1 MTAQGWRRDPAPA
14 APAPRS
20 LRDQFDSWRDGD
32 GPIALLLCALT
43 FAAQMAWA
51 AEGYRLEFLFSGLFA
66 LLLLGL
72 LTFRPWV
79 RDALGFSDP
88 WLIAG
93 AALFLAALGVG
104 LLGLTPF
111 LPGGAHP
118 VWSYVRAAPAVT
130 LGRSGTWAA
139 IVTLAG
145 LGCAFLTGLTVG
157 RRDTIAERFL
167 SLLVPAFAL
176 FAFWSLITFTT
187 DPKTL
192 WGQVKVAAPDRLAG
206 AYSTANAAA
215 LVLGVGLIFA
225 LADLFR
231 VLRRHGGLKG
241 LKRTPD
247 AALPRLA
254 PGLAA
259 ILLCGAALALTQS
272 RGGAAATFVGLL
284 GLIGLEA
291 QLGRGGKS
299 VRTGLI
305 AGGAVLAL
313 LAAFALYRP
322 ELFGR
327 LMNAGADFET
337 RRAIFSAHWKA
348 FLASPWSGYGLGS
361 FDRLHNLI
369 LNQADYAQTWNVR
382 AAHNVVLQWLISGG
396 LIGALPMFA
405 CIGCLLWVLVR
416 GLGRRLRMTGWL
428 RAVLCASLVVL
439 IASLTDYGLE
449 EPAVALLWAVLLG
462 LGAGLAAR

>member
-20 LRDQFDSWRDGD
+20 VRDQFDAWRDGG
-32 GPIALLLCALT
+32 GPIALMLCGLL

-51 AEGYRLEFLFSGLFA
+51 GEGYRLEFLFSGLFA
-66 LLLLGL
+66 LLLIGL
-72 LTFRPWV
+72 MAFRPWV

-93 AALFLAALGVG
+93 VVFYLAVLAVG
-104 LLGLTPF
+104 LLSLTPF
-111 LPGGAHP
+111 LPGGGHP
-118 VWSYVRAAPAVT
+118 IWSYVRAAPAVT

-145 LGCAFLTGLTVG
+145 LGCAFLTGLVVG
-157 RRDTIAERFL
+157 RRDGTAERFM
-167 SLLVPAFAL
+167 SLVVPAFAL
-176 FAFWSLITFTT
+176 FAFWSLATFTT
-187 DPKTL
+187 DPQTL

-215 LVLGVGLIFA
+215 LVLGIGLILA
-225 LADLFR
+225 LADLLR
-231 VLRRHGGLKG
+231 VLRRHGGVKG
-241 LKRTPD
+241 VMRAPD
-247 AALPRLA
+247 SALPRLA

-272 RGGAAATFVGLL
+272 RGGAAATLVGLL

-291 QLGRGGKS
+291 QTGREGKG

-305 AGGAVLAL
+305 AGAAVLGL

-337 RRAIFSAHWKA
+337 RRAILAAHWKA

-361 FDRLHNLI
+361 FDRLNNLI
-369 LNQADYAQTWNVR
+369 LNQGNYPQTWNVR
-382 AAHNVVLQWLISGG
+382 AAHNVVLQWLVSGG

-428 RAVLCASLVVL
+428 RAILCVSLAVL

-449 EPAVALLWAVLLG
+449 EPAIALLWAVLLG